1 MDVVQELEHYLSK
14 NTIDI
19 FVREMMVQCLKDK
32 PEEPKQYLLK
42 YILGKNAG
50 ESTEEVAV
58 ASTSSEKDGAPMHVA
73 VSHPD
78 TAMQQYLTDKKVAAG
93 LPGDHEA
100 GGGAEARQRAQLHSC
115 HGAQPA
121 QVAAA
126 LAAVIR
132 QAVRMQGLRHSV

>member
-78 TAMQQYLTDKKVAAG
+78 TAMQQYLTDKKVAQAF
-93 LPGDHEA
+93 LEIM
-100 GGGAEARQRAQLHSC
+100 RQVVEQKPDNVLSFIAVTAHNLHKSPPPSL
-115 HGAQPA
+115 Q
-121 QVAAA
+121 
-126 LAAVIR
+126 
-132 QAVRMQGLRHSV
+132 